1 MSDPLGITRTP
12 DRPGPGPTPEALL
25 RALDVVV
32 RRRIEAMLTGD
43 HRSSTIGIGTELAQI
58 RLYQPG
64 DDVRRIDWNVT
75 ARTGDIHVRDQIAER
90 ALVSWLVLDT
100 SPSMSFGTAD
110 RRKADVAEGVA
121 LAVGHV
127 GTRHGNRLG
136 LITFGD
142 AKPVTIPSR
151 QGRAGLLGM
160 LATVRREPQLE
171 GAGATSLGEALARTG
186 RLASSRSLIFVVSDF
201 RGPRDWRR
209 ELIEL
214 AGRHD
219 VIAVEIRDPREQEL
233 PDVGELWLVDPE
245 TGRQLRVDTS
255 RRRLRERFATAAAG
269 ERAELATLLQ
279 SSGADHVVL
288 WTAGDWLRSFAGFL
302 RHRVTGPSGARRPST
317 PAAARPTSAPS
328 PTRGPARPSPPPRR
342 RRPRG
347 RRSLLAPRPAA
358 GRRSVRGG
366 DHGEEGRR
374 PVSAEWPG
382 LLWTLLLVPVALAA
396 YLLAQRRRS
405 RYTVRFTNLDLLAN
419 VVSAKP
425 GWRRHVPPAFYLL
438 ALAALLVSLARP
450 QAMAMVP
457 KEQATIVLV
466 MDVSG
471 SMNATDVEPTRLVSS
486 QRAATTFIEQLP
498 EKFRV
503 GIVSFA
509 STAQTLTR
517 PTTDRA
523 AVYEAVSSLHAE
535 GATAMGDGIERAL
548 DVKRPPTM
556 PSTDSAAR
564 QSPAPPSGSGSDAP
578 LVVLL
583 LSDGANTQGRTQP
596 MEAAADAK
604 ALGVPVFTIAL
615 GTDGGMVD
623 VPDETGNLR
632 RIPVPPDELTL
643 QRIAETTGARFFAA
657 PTARD
662 LKNIY
667 RELGSKIGF
676 VRERQEITVVFAAT
690 GLLFLVA
697 GAAMSLVWF
706 SRFP

>member
-1 MSDPLGITRTP
+1 
-12 DRPGPGPTPEALL
+12 
-25 RALDVVV
+25 
-32 RRRIEAMLTGD
+32 
-43 HRSSTIGIGTELAQI
+43 
-58 RLYQPG
+58 
-64 DDVRRIDWNVT
+64 
-75 ARTGDIHVRDQIAER
+75 
-90 ALVSWLVLDT
+90 
-100 SPSMSFGTAD
+100 
-110 RRKADVAEGVA
+110 
-121 LAVGHV
+121 
-127 GTRHGNRLG
+127 
-136 LITFGD
+136 
-142 AKPVTIPSR
+142 
-151 QGRAGLLGM
+151 
-160 LATVRREPQLE
+160 
-171 GAGATSLGEALARTG
+171 
-186 RLASSRSLIFVVSDF
+186 
-201 RGPRDWRR
+201 
-209 ELIEL
+209 
-214 AGRHD
+214 
-219 VIAVEIRDPREQEL
+219 
-233 PDVGELWLVDPE
+233 
-245 TGRQLRVDTS
+245 
-255 RRRLRERFATAAAG
+255 
-269 ERAELATLLQ
+269 
-279 SSGADHVVL
+279 
-288 WTAGDWLRSFAGFL
+288 
-302 RHRVTGPSGARRPST
+302 
-317 PAAARPTSAPS
+317 
-328 PTRGPARPSPPPRR
+328 
-342 RRPRG
+342 
-347 RRSLLAPRPAA
+347 
-358 GRRSVRGG
+358 
-366 DHGEEGRR
+366 
-374 PVSAEWPG
+374 VSAEWPG

-564 QSPAPPSGSGSDAP
+564 QWPAPPSGSGSDAP